1 MVKQY
6 YNVIENFD
14 VKKDYALP
22 IRPQYKKCLSS
33 LKIGDKVNPY
43 DFTKQHINEF
53 TNQPRSF
60 YTNRLVI
67 YNSFIIGKKIGMLK
81 EAEPQEK
88 GIAMPYE
95 EFCKLDTV
103 QYFTEQLRGSRYKN
117 VALILYGYFAPTK
130 EITKALDENK
140 LSWEDV

>member
-6 YNVIENFD
+6 YHVIENFD
-14 VKKDYALP
+14 TKKDYAIP
-22 IRPQYKKCLSS
+22 IRAQYKKCLSS

-53 TNQPRSF
+53 TNKPRSF
-60 YTNRLVI
+60 QTNRLVI
-67 YNSFIIGKKIGMLK
+67 YHSFTIGKKIGMLK

-95 EFCKLDTV
+95 EFCKLETI
-103 QYFTEQLRGSRYKN
+103 QYLSKN
-117 VALILYGYFAPTK
+117 
-130 EITKALDENK
+130 
-140 LSWEDV
+140 